1 MKTAHNLSTAS
12 PQRAPSWPPMPA
24 AASPAVDTNHWL
36 SRAARGFTWNR
47 DGVSPR
53 RRPN

>member
-1 MKTAHNLSTAS
+1 MKTANTVSTATA
-12 PQRAPSWPPMPA
+12 QRTPSWPPMPT

-47 DGVSPR
+47 GALS
-53 RRPN
+53 RRPH